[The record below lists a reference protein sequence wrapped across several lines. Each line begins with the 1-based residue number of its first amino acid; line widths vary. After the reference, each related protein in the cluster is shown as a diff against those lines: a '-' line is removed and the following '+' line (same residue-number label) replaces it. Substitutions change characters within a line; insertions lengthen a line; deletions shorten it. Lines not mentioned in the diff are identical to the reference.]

1 MAIEVD
7 PHLSRSPRV
16 GLRLRGRDPAP
27 RATVAVAIAGVLL
40 AVTVLVSWLATGVS
54 LGDIGRFVA
63 FEALWVCLP
72 GCMLY
77 VLLSR
82 PGRGWLS
89 VLALGWPLGHAI
101 EIGAFALTA
110 ALGERDLFDLL
121 PVLALALMGPP
132 LARTYAR
139 PGRARLR
146 DLADGLGRRLRGDR
160 GMPIAVLAITV
171 AVGVVVI
178 ALRYFVPYPLPGHFP
193 SVAYLPDDVYAISLA
208 AEALHHWPL
217 TEPYVAGQALH
228 FYPGVFIHIAAVSQ
242 AVGIAPSTVVLRLFP
257 TTMLIVVVLQLW
269 LICRQLGGSIWVGA
283 VAAILFVIVGELNL
297 DVTRFENDGLSFFN
311 MLGEAP
317 TNALGFTFFL
327 ALFVILQRQ
336 FADEDAVESG
346 QPPTRRQTPRQALG
360 SLAMVAILAY
370 AASAVKTQTAADLVG
385 GLGAVL
391 LIGRLLGIG
400 RARLQ
405 WGYALVLLACMGAFY
420 GLALVGGISPYRVQ
434 PFAFVH
440 YTVFDPLFP
449 AHSVLRLVAL
459 TGAAAVVYACLFV
472 PLLGVAWL
480 LRRSSGN
487 RRSVA
492 FALAVFAVALVSC
505 TALAGSGD
513 NEVDFLTYGYIAMVP
528 VASLGLTHLWEQVPR
543 LARAR
548 IALACVA
555 ILLAG
560 LAVAASSYVL
570 VKLGTLTSTSLIP
583 AGEGAF
589 GPRRLAWGLWY
600 VATYGLLAATIG
612 LMSLRLGRTLVTL
625 HSRGTRV
632 VACCIPLVLALG
644 LVKPIAGTFPEVWKT
659 VLTRRAV
666 QDSSE
671 DQGMSA
677 ALFTGL
683 LWVRDHTSSCAILAV
698 NNHSLKA
705 RIVDSRYFYYS
716 AFAERRVYLESW
728 EYPAHWNKAQ
738 PYPAR
743 MAINTKAISQ
753 GDPSALRDL
762 ARMGV
767 DYVLVDRTH
776 GGGAREPADVSTLV
790 FANSALDVYRLK
802 ALADDA
808 ALRTSCG
815 SHAAA

>member
-7 PHLSRSPRV
+7 PHLSKSPRV
-16 GLRLRGRDPAP
+16 GLRRRTHRAVPT
-27 RATVAVAIAGVLL
+27 ATVAGVLL
-40 AVTVLVSWLATGVS
+40 AATVLVSWLATGVS
-54 LGDIGRFVA
+54 PGDIGRFGA

-82 PGRGWLS
+82 PARGWLS

-121 PVLALALMGPP
+121 PIFALALMGPP
-132 LARTYAR
+132 LARRYAGPHR
-139 PGRARLR
+139 SRLR
-146 DLADGLGRRLRGDR
+146 DLADGLSRRLRGDR

-178 ALRYFVPYPLPGHFP
+178 ALRYFVPYPLPGHLP

-242 AVGIAPSTVVLRLFP
+242 AVGISPSMVVLRLFP
-257 TTMLIVVVLQLW
+257 TTMIFVVVLQLC
-269 LICRQLGGSIWVGA
+269 LICRQLGGSIWVGV
-283 VAAILFVIVGELNL
+283 VAAVLFVIVGELNL
-297 DVTRFENDGLSFFN
+297 DVTRFESDGIGFFN

-327 ALFVILQRQ
+327 ALFAILQRQ
-336 FADEDAVESG
+336 FAEEDAVESG
-346 QPPTRRQTPRQALG
+346 QPSARCQTRRQALG

-370 AASAVKTQTAADLVG
+370 AASAVKTQAVGDLVG
-385 GLGAVL
+385 GLAAVL
-391 LIGRLLGIG
+391 LIRRFLGIG
-400 RARLQ
+400 KARLQ
-405 WGYALVLLACMGAFY
+405 WGYALVSLACMGAFY
-420 GLALVGGISPYRVQ
+420 ALALVGGVSPYRVQ
-434 PFAFVH
+434 PFAFIH

-449 AHSVLRLVAL
+449 AHSVLRLAAL
-459 TGAAAVVYACLFV
+459 AGAAAVVYACLFV
-472 PLLGVAWL
+472 PLLGVVWL
-480 LRRSSGN
+480 LRRSSSN

-492 FALAVFAVALVSC
+492 FAFAVFAVALVSC

-528 VASLGLTHLWEQVPR
+528 VASLGLTRLWEQAPR
-543 LARAR
+543 LARRR
-548 IALACVA
+548 IVLACVA

-570 VKLGTLTSTSLIP
+570 VETGTLTSTSLIP
-583 AGEGAF
+583 PGEGAF

-600 VATYGLLAATIG
+600 VATYGLLAAALG
-612 LMSLRLGRTLVTL
+612 FMGLRLERTVVTL

-632 VACCIPLVLALG
+632 VACCVPLVLALG
-644 LVKPIAGTFPEVWKT
+644 LVKPIATTLPEAWKT

-666 QDSSE
+666 RDSGA

-677 ALFTGL
+677 ALFAGL
-683 LWVRDHTSSCAILAV
+683 LWVRDHTSSCAVLAV
-698 NNHSLKA
+698 NNHSLEA

-753 GDPSALRDL
+753 GDPGALRDL

-776 GGGAREPADVSTLV
+776 GGGAREPADVSTRV
-790 FANSALDVYRLK
+790 FANPALDVYRLK
-802 ALADDA
+802 APAGDA
-808 ALRTSCG
+808 ERRTSCG
-815 SHAAA
+815 SLAGA